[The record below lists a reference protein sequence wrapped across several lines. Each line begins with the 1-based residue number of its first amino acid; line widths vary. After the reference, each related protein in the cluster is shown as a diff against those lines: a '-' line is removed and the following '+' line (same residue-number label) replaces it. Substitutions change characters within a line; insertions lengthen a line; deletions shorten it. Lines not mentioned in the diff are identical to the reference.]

1 MSTPKKK
8 KSLKTHLLN
17 KNRLVLL
24 NETTFEE
31 RFSLRLNLMN
41 VFLLITGISIIMF
54 TLTIYV
60 IAFTPLREYIP
71 GYSSPKLNHNVM
83 ELTIKS
89 DSLENVLVYNQAYM
103 EAIRKVLNGEVK
115 PEKINKDSIVTSEFK
130 KITEARFAASK
141 ADSILRAEV
150 AAEDNHNRFEQAKQQ
165 SLSFFAPAKGRIK
178 EHFDLNI
185 KNYSVNISLHANTQ
199 IKSVANGTVVFV
211 DWTPNNGVTI
221 IITHSN
227 GIMSVYKNCKESN
240 KTVGDMV
247 KAGEIIATSGA
258 TDAESH
264 LLFELWKNG
273 HPIDPAN
280 FINFE

>member
-41 VFLLITGISIIMF
+41 VFLLITGISIVMF

-71 GYSSPKLNHNVM
+71 GYSSPKLNHDVM
-83 ELTIKS
+83 DLTIKS
-89 DSLENVLVYNQAYM
+89 DSLENMLVYNQAYM
-103 EAIRKVLNGEVK
+103 EAIRKVLNGEIQ
-115 PEKINKDSIVTSEFK
+115 PEKVSKDSIITSESK
-130 KITEARFAASK
+130 KITEARFAPSK
-141 ADSILRAEV
+141 ADSMLRAEV
-150 AAEDNHNRFEQAKQQ
+150 AAEDGSNKFEQAKQQ
-165 SLSFFAPAKGRIK
+165 SLSFFVPAKGRIR
-178 EHFDLNI
+178 EHFDRNI
-185 KNYSVNISLHANTQ
+185 KNYGIDISLNANTQ
-199 IKSVANGTVVFV
+199 IKSIANGSVVFV
-211 DWTPNNGVTI
+211 GWTPNNGVTI
-221 IITHSN
+221 IITHSD
-227 GIMSVYKNCKESN
+227 GITSVYKKCKESN
-240 KTVGDMV
+240 KTIGDMV
-247 KAGEIIATSGA
+247 KAGEVIATSGA

-273 HPIDPAN
+273 HPIDPVN
-280 FINFE
+280 FISFE